1 MPRLR
6 SGEFAAELAHI
17 VAQAGFEIRMLFR
30 SISLQPFAPEA
41 PCVVGD
47 KIFSAAEMRKIGRP
61 ALQMVS

>member
-17 VAQAGFEIRMLFR
+17 VAQAGFEIRMLFG

-41 PCVVGD
+41 PCAVGTN
-47 KIFSAAEMRKIGRP
+47 FSAAEMRKIGRP